1 MISKELNFS
10 EKQNE
15 LLQGIEKCNMDFE
28 NPLDCKMAMIQ
39 ALRVSYE
46 ETERDLI
53 EAVHQAIRASEMKA
67 FKLVRHIFET
77 HGVTL
82 D

>member
-28 NPLDCKMAMIQ
+28 NPLDCKMAMTQAIQ
-39 ALRVSYE
+39 VSYK
-46 ETERDLI
+46 ETERVLI
-53 EAVHQAIRASEMKA
+53 ELVQKTMRASRMEA
-67 FKLVRHIFET
+67 FKLISHIFET